1 MTDMAHGET
10 LTPVDNLDP
19 ECRAILNAIDYCQSH
34 TELSQLLAI
43 KFAKPGI
50 PIGEWLARWY
60 EHSFDNCPQAMYP
73 ADGVRNEECPKCK
86 AASAERQQQ
95 ERQQLRSMTW
105 FKNSCKKV
113 VRKSCALFKA

>member
-10 LTPVDNLDP
+10 LAPVDNLDP
-19 ECRAILNAIDYCQSH
+19 EYRAIINAIENCRSH
-34 TELSQLLAI
+34 AELSQLLEI
-43 KFAKPGI
+43 RFAKPDI
-50 PIGEWLARWY
+50 SIGEWLAIWK
-60 EHSFDNCPQAMYP
+60 EHGPEACPQAMYP

-95 ERQQLRSMTW
+95 ERQQVGSMTW

-113 VRKSCALFKA
+113 VRKSCTLFKA